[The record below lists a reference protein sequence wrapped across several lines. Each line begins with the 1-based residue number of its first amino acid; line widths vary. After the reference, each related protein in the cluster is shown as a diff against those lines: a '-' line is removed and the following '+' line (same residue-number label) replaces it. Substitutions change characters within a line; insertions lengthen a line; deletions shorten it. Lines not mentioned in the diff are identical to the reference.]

1 MIVSASLDQ
10 SQSPLTEYLT
20 TKELAELLRIKER
33 KVYDLAAS
41 GSVPCSRATGK
52 LLFSRTAVNT
62 WIESH
67 VSNIDSPLKV
77 RPLVII
83 GSHEPLLEWALRESR
98 CGLASYLDSSLDGLD
113 RFEQGD
119 GIAAGLHIYNA
130 ESNDW
135 NTPLVKSRLIK
146 PHLTHSGFAN
156 SGFVLV
162 EWAKR
167 ERGII
172 VNPDRAEEYQSLQ
185 DIKSKKVVPR
195 QSEAGSQ
202 ILLKALMSEQSIDA
216 SSIRWTADARSEMD
230 AVVDVLE
237 GKADVSFG
245 LATLASQFQLGFIP
259 VIEERYDLLI
269 DRQAWF
275 EPTWQKFIQFCQS
288 KSFTRRANELTGY
301 NLTQQFSVH
310 FNSQ

>member
-1 MIVSASLDQ
+1 
-10 SQSPLTEYLT
+10 LTEYLT

-52 LLFSRTAVNT
+52 LLFPRDAVNA
-62 WIESH
+62 WLENH
-67 VSNIDSPLKV
+67 ASNIGNTSKS

-83 GSHEPLLEWALRESR
+83 GSHDPLLEWALRESR
-98 CGLASYLDSSLDGLD
+98 CGLASYLDSSFDGLD

-119 GIAAGLHIYNA
+119 GIASGLHVYDI
-130 ESNDW
+130 ETKDW
-135 NTPLVKSRLIK
+135 NTPLVNTR
-146 PHLTHSGFAN
+146 FAR
-156 SGFVLV
+156 SDVVLV

-167 ERGII
+167 QRGMI
-172 VNPDRAEEYQSLQ
+172 VNPDKAEKYQSLL
-185 DIKSKKVVPR
+185 DIKSGIVVPR
-195 QSEAGSQ
+195 QPEAGSQ
-202 ILLKALMSEQSIDA
+202 VLLEALMAEQSIDRG
-216 SSIRWTADARSEMD
+216 SVRWTTAARSEMD
-230 AVVDVLE
+230 AVIDVLE

-245 LATLASQFQLGFIP
+245 LATLAAQFRLGFIP
-259 VIEERYDLLI
+259 VIEERFDLLV

-288 KSFTRRANELTGY
+288 KIFTTRANELTGY
-301 NLTQQFSVH
+301 NLAQQFCVH

>member
-1 MIVSASLDQ
+1 M
-10 SQSPLTEYLT
+10 TEYLT

-52 LLFSRTAVNT
+52 LLFPRDAVNA
-62 WIESH
+62 WLESH
-67 VSNIDSPLKV
+67 ASNLGSTSKS

-83 GSHEPLLEWALRESR
+83 GSHDPLLEWALRESR

-119 GIAAGLHIYNA
+119 GIASGLHVYDS

-135 NTPLVKSRLIK
+135 NTPLVKSRLVNNNFAS
-146 PHLTHSGFAN
+146 SGV
-156 SGFVLV
+156 VLV

-167 ERGII
+167 ERGMI
-172 VNPDRAEEYQSLQ
+172 VNPDRVEEYQSLQ
-185 DIKSKKVVPR
+185 DMQNKTVVPR
-195 QSEAGSQ
+195 QQEAGSQ
-202 ILLKALMSEQSIDA
+202 VLLEALIAEQSVDVG
-216 SSIRWTADARSEMD
+216 SINWTAAARSEMD

-237 GKADVSFG
+237 GKADLSFG
-245 LATLASQFQLGFIP
+245 LSTLAAQVRLGFIP
-259 VIEERYDLLI
+259 VIEERYDLLV

-275 EPTWQKFIQFCQS
+275 EPTWQKFIQFCRS
-288 KSFTRRANELTGY
+288 KAFANRANELTGY
-301 NLTQQFSVH
+301 NLAQQFSVH
-310 FNSQ
+310 FNSE

>member
-1 MIVSASLDQ
+1 MLVSLSLIQ
-10 SQSPLTEYLT
+10 PKSPLTEYLT

-52 LLFSRTAVNT
+52 LLFPRKAVEA
-62 WIESH
+62 WLESHESH
-67 VSNIDSPLKV
+67 VSNPFKS

-83 GSHEPLLEWALRESR
+83 GSHDPLLEWSLRESR

-119 GIAAGLHIYNA
+119 GIAAGLHVYNV

-135 NTPLVKSRLIK
+135 NIPLVKSRFFNQSF
-146 PHLTHSGFAN
+146 TN
-156 SGFVLV
+156 SGVVLV

-167 ERGII
+167 ERGMI
-172 VNPDRAEEYQSLQ
+172 VNPDRAEEYQSLL
-185 DIKSKKVVPR
+185 DIKGKTVVPR
-195 QSEAGSQ
+195 QLEAGSQ
-202 ILLKALMSEQSIDA
+202 VLLEALMAEQSIDTHSIFWA
-216 SSIRWTADARSEMD
+216 STARSEMD
-230 AVVDVLE
+230 AVIDVLE
-237 GKADVSFG
+237 GKADVTFG

-259 VIEERYDLLI
+259 IIEERYDLLV

-288 KSFTRRANELTGY
+288 KAFANRASELTGY
-301 NLTQQFSVH
+301 NLAQQFHVN
-310 FNSQ
+310 FNSE

>member
-1 MIVSASLDQ
+1 M
-10 SQSPLTEYLT
+10 TEYLT

-52 LLFSRTAVNT
+52 LLFPRDAVNA
-62 WIESH
+62 WLENH
-67 VSNIDSPLKV
+67 ASNIGNTSKS

-83 GSHEPLLEWALRESR
+83 GSHDPLLEWALRESR
-98 CGLASYLDSSLDGLD
+98 CGLASYLDSSFDGLD

-119 GIAAGLHIYNA
+119 GIASGLHVYDI
-130 ESNDW
+130 ETKDW
-135 NTPLVKSRLIK
+135 NTPLVNAR
-146 PHLTHSGFAN
+146 FAR
-156 SGFVLV
+156 SDVVLV

-167 ERGII
+167 QRGMI
-172 VNPDRAEEYQSLQ
+172 VSPDKSEKYQSLL
-185 DIKSKKVVPR
+185 DIKSSTVVPR
-195 QSEAGSQ
+195 QPEAGSQ
-202 ILLKALMSEQSIDA
+202 VLLEALMAEQSIDRG
-216 SSIRWTADARSEMD
+216 SVRWTTAARSEMD

-245 LATLASQFQLGFIP
+245 LATLAAQFRLGFIP
-259 VIEERYDLLI
+259 VIEERFDLLV

-275 EPTWQKFIQFCQS
+275 EPTWQKLIQFCRS
-288 KSFTRRANELTGY
+288 KAFATRANELTGY
-301 NLTQQFSVH
+301 NLAQQFYVH

>member
-1 MIVSASLDQ
+1 
-10 SQSPLTEYLT
+10 LTEYLT

-52 LLFSRTAVNT
+52 LLFPRNAVDA
-62 WIESH
+62 WLESH
-67 VSNIDSPLKV
+67 ESRVSHPSKP

-83 GSHEPLLEWALRESR
+83 GSHDPLLEWSLRESR

-119 GIAAGLHIYNA
+119 GIATGLHVYNV
-130 ESNDW
+130 ELNDW
-135 NTPLVKSRLIK
+135 NTPLVKSRLFNQNFAS
-146 PHLTHSGFAN
+146 SGV
-156 SGFVLV
+156 VLV

-167 ERGII
+167 ERGMI
-172 VNPDRAEEYQSLQ
+172 VNPDKVEEYRSLL
-185 DIKSKKVVPR
+185 DIKSKTMVPR
-195 QSEAGSQ
+195 QVEAGSQ
-202 ILLKALMSEQSIDA
+202 VLLEALMAEQSIDPG
-216 SSIRWTADARSEMD
+216 SLLWTSAARSEMD

-237 GKADVSFG
+237 GKADLTFG
-245 LATLASQFQLGFIP
+245 LATLASQFRLGFIP
-259 VIEERYDLLI
+259 VVEERYDLLV

-288 KSFTRRANELTGY
+288 KAFANRANELTGY
-301 NLTQQFSVH
+301 NLTQQFHVN
-310 FNSQ
+310 FNSE

>member
-1 MIVSASLDQ
+1 M
-10 SQSPLTEYLT
+10 TEYLT

-41 GSVPCSRATGK
+41 GSVPCSRAIGK
-52 LLFSRTAVNT
+52 LLFPRDAVNA
-62 WIESH
+62 WLENH
-67 VSNIDSPLKV
+67 ASNLSNASKP

-83 GSHEPLLEWALRESR
+83 GSHDPLLEWALRESR

-113 RFEQGD
+113 RFEQCD
-119 GIAAGLHIYNA
+119 GIASGLHVYDS

-135 NTPLVKSRLIK
+135 NTSLVNTRFAS
-146 PHLTHSGFAN
+146 SGV
-156 SGFVLV
+156 VLA

-167 ERGII
+167 ARGMI
-172 VNPDRAEEYQSLQ
+172 VNPDRVEEYQSLQ
-185 DIKSKKVVPR
+185 DLKNKTVVPR
-195 QSEAGSQ
+195 QPEAGSQ
-202 ILLKALMSEQSIDA
+202 VLLEALMVEQMVDVD
-216 SSIRWTADARSEMD
+216 SIRWTAAARNEMD

-245 LATLASQFQLGFIP
+245 LSTLAAQFRLGFIP
-259 VIEERYDLLI
+259 VIEERYDLLV

-275 EPTWQKFIQFCQS
+275 EPTWQNFIQFCRS
-288 KSFTRRANELTGY
+288 KALASRANQLTGY
-301 NLTQQFSVH
+301 NLDQQFSVH